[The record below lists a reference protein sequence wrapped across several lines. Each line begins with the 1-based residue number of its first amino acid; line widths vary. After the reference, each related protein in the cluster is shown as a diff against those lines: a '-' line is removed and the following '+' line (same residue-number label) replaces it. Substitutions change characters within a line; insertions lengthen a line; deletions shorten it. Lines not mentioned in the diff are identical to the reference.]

1 MSRMRRL
8 WLVLLLLFLLPLGL
22 LAQLPTPLDST
33 VTAALDLRL
42 DEYFAALESEPV
54 SVKLAEC
61 DFMLESCDDP
71 LVKQYV
77 AVRIYDHFLG
87 SKVMG
92 DEAVAVHMVDDWF
105 VPGKVSMY
113 SDIDLLNAKVYAQFH
128 RSSLIG
134 MKAPEL
140 VLRTRDGDPVEAPAS
155 GAVTVL
161 FFYDTSC
168 ARCKLET
175 MRLRE
180 FLPQVD
186 APLEFYAIYTGVF
199 RDQWDEYVSTRWDF
213 ESPSVNMHH
222 VWDSELES
230 DFQMLYGVLQTPQMV
245 LVDDKGV
252 IVGRS
257 LDTEALSQLLPSLFP
272 QAYEYG
278 EPASMELFDTLFGEG
293 EPDAANILES
303 AQYIKE
309 RALARN
315 DSTLCRHMLGD
326 MLYYL
331 MDSPGEEFKLA
342 LQTFI
347 KLYVEGDPAMWTS
360 PGDRERIVL
369 PAEVSADLLGRVPV
383 GSRIP
388 KAKVRGVLLK
398 DGDAVDLSAVKTY
411 NLRRLRGNPSYV
423 LFHTPGCSTCDA
435 ELEAVRRVF
444 ADEPKAR
451 VLLVNPEENGTW
463 LLDMFDL
470 SVLPFALSMDRKG
483 TVLRRYFS
491 FL

>member
-1 MSRMRRL
+1 
-8 WLVLLLLFLLPLGL
+8 
-22 LAQLPTPLDST
+22 
-33 VTAALDLRL
+33 
-42 DEYFAALESEPV
+42 
-54 SVKLAEC
+54 
-61 DFMLESCDDP
+61 
-71 LVKQYV
+71 
-77 AVRIYDHFLG
+77 
-87 SKVMG
+87 
-92 DEAVAVHMVDDWF
+92 
-105 VPGKVSMY
+105 
-113 SDIDLLNAKVYAQFH
+113 
-128 RSSLIG
+128 
-134 MKAPEL
+134 
-140 VLRTRDGDPVEAPAS
+140 
-155 GAVTVL
+155 
-161 FFYDTSC
+161 
-168 ARCKLET
+168 

-186 APLEFYAIYTGVF
+186 VPLEFYAIYTGVF